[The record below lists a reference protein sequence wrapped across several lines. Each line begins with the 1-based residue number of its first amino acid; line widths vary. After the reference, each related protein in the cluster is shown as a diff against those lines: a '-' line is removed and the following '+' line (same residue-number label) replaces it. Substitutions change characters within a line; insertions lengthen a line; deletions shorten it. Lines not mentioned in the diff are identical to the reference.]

1 MLPQSISLILLFLYV
16 LSFQGST
23 STAYVNSNSRI
34 EKESSLTV
42 IPHRNLPSIIARGRK
57 PRAESLATSVHQTN
71 HTDAV
76 DCPTWMYFSNQTK
89 KCVCGV
95 DNHDMVKCNAKHNET
110 YILDCHQMTFDKKF
124 QEVIA
129 GLSVYGCVNQVN
141 PNDIY
146 HRVPA
151 NRSQIN
157 EVMCSPFHRGG
168 RLCGACRDGYSPLVY
183 SYQLHCKQCSE
194 AESKYNWAVFIAV
207 AFIPLTIFYIFVVL
221 FKFNANSP
229 LLHGFVFFAQIAGA
243 PSNIRALTQG
253 WMYGS
258 AVTFASK
265 LLATLYGVW
274 NLDYFRTV
282 YPDICLR
289 ITTLQVLSLDY
300 AIAFYPL
307 FLILVSYVAMRLHSR
322 IPFAAWKLAKRCLV
336 KFRRKNSTK
345 ASMIDVFATFLLLT
359 YSKILYINIDLL
371 TPTVPVDPS
380 GKSVGTFLYMDPN
393 YVYFGPDHLPYGVLA
408 LILLITLNVAP
419 FLLLLLYPMKCF
431 QTCLNHLKA
440 SHVALHTFV
449 NSFAG
454 CYKDG
459 TELGTRD
466 CRYFAALFLI
476 LRITICTVF
485 QATRTAVGYGWAGMI
500 LTAFTILLVIAQPYK
515 AKYNIYNTV
524 TTVMFGLMVLVT
536 FGIMNTTIALDKAH
550 QSVTLLIA
558 ITAILIALPQLYFMG
573 LAIRWIHNSTCFKRF
588 LLNNRIFERSPSESP
603 LLETAENDSNGYE
616 SSSQGLDPST
626 Y

>member
-1 MLPQSISLILLFLYV
+1 
-16 LSFQGST
+16 
-23 STAYVNSNSRI
+23 
-34 EKESSLTV
+34 
-42 IPHRNLPSIIARGRK
+42 
-57 PRAESLATSVHQTN
+57 
-71 HTDAV
+71 
-76 DCPTWMYFSNQTK
+76 
-89 KCVCGV
+89 
-95 DNHDMVKCNAKHNET
+95 
-110 YILDCHQMTFDKKF
+110 
-124 QEVIA
+124 
-129 GLSVYGCVNQVN
+129 
-141 PNDIY
+141 
-146 HRVPA
+146 
-151 NRSQIN
+151 
-157 EVMCSPFHRGG
+157 
-168 RLCGACRDGYSPLVY
+168 
-183 SYQLHCKQCSE
+183 
-194 AESKYNWAVFIAV
+194 
-207 AFIPLTIFYIFVVL
+207 
-221 FKFNANSP
+221 
-229 LLHGFVFFAQIAGA
+229 
-243 PSNIRALTQG
+243 
-253 WMYGS
+253 
-258 AVTFASK
+258 
-265 LLATLYGVW
+265 
-274 NLDYFRTV
+274 
-282 YPDICLR
+282 
-289 ITTLQVLSLDY
+289 
-300 AIAFYPL
+300 
-307 FLILVSYVAMRLHSR
+307 
-322 IPFAAWKLAKRCLV
+322 
-336 KFRRKNSTK
+336 
-345 ASMIDVFATFLLLT
+345 MIDVFATFLLLT

-449 NSFAG
+449 DSFAG

-459 TELGTRD
+459 TEPGTRD

-476 LRITICTVF
+476 LRITTCIVF
-485 QATRTAVGYGWAGMI
+485 QVTRTAVGYGWAGMI